1 MNMMPLCDP
10 FPYIGGLVG
19 DQSWNFWHTRFST
32 SVDKN
37 TELQPKKHKAWDV
50 KRLVLGQLG
59 CIEAAIA
66 SHERLEC
73 FLT

>member
-50 KRLVLGQLG
+50 KKKVGARSIGVYRGG
-59 CIEAAIA
+59 DRF
-66 SHERLEC
+66 S
-73 FLT
+73 